1 MISSGQFLSQK
12 QTLQQRLSPQQI
24 QFIKL
29 LQLPTL
35 AFEQRV
41 KEELEENPVLD
52 EVDFKTED
60 ASADDKEDSAD
71 EPEIDWDS
79 YLQGNDRESY
89 KAGRIQKDSDWQD
102 LPNPYHESFLEAL
115 ENQVNLL
122 KLTDKERLIAD
133 QILGSI
139 DEDGYLRRDLDA
151 IADSIAFNNATLVNK
166 SEIESVL
173 SKIQHMDPPGV
184 AARNLRECLL
194 VQLEFYLMELKA
206 AKPLAAMLKNEWD
219 AFEKKHFDKIQK
231 HLNLDDDQLREAYE
245 CIQSLNPKPGGS
257 IDSDIDTA
265 NYIVPDF
272 EVYFEPNAED
282 SGEDSDEE
290 GEFIITLSNRNI
302 PNLQIS
308 PRYKKMWD
316 ELKGRKNEEAKE
328 TKTFIKNKLDSAQWF
343 LESIMQRYETLMNV
357 MKTIVALQEDFFKTG
372 DSLKPMILK
381 DIADRISMDISTVS
395 RVVNGKYVQT
405 NFGIYELKYFF
416 NEGVETESGEEV
428 SNREVKN
435 YLEEIVRNEDKTH
448 PLSDQALVKALQEK
462 GYKLARRTVSKY
474 REQLNIPVARLR
486 KEL

>member
-35 AFEQRV
+35 AFEQRI

-52 EVDFKTED
+52 EIEYPVKEEATED
-60 ASADDKEDSAD
+60 NNESTE
-71 EPEIDWDS
+71 EPEIDWDK
-79 YLQGNDRESY
+79 YLQGSERDAYKTRQSQNDN
-89 KAGRIQKDSDWQD
+89 DWRD
-102 LPNPYHESFLEAL
+102 LPNPYHESFLESL
-115 ENQVNLL
+115 ENQVSLL
-122 KLTDKERLIAD
+122 KLTDKEKLISD
-133 QILGSI
+133 QILGSL

-151 IADSIAFNNATLVNK
+151 IADSIAFNNATLVN
-166 SEIESVL
+166 SNEIESVL
-173 SKIQHMDPPGV
+173 SRIQRLDPPGV
-184 AARNLRECLL
+184 AARNLRECLI
-194 VQLEFYLMELKA
+194 VQLEMMSQDTPGCSA
-206 AKPLAAMLKNEWD
+206 ALQIIEKEWD
-219 AFEKKHFDKIQK
+219 AFEKKHFEKIKK
-231 HLNLDDDQLREAYE
+231 HLSLSDDEIKDAYE

-257 IDSDIDTA
+257 IESETDTS

-272 EVYFEPNAED
+272 EVYFEPASED
-282 SGEDSDEE
+282 INQSDNKE
-290 GEFIITLSNRNI
+290 GDFIITLSNRNM
-302 PNLQIS
+302 PNLRIS
-308 PRYKKMWD
+308 PQYKKMWD
-316 ELKGRKNEEAKE
+316 ELKGRKNREAKE
-328 TKTFIKNKLDSAQWF
+328 TKSFIKDKIDAAQWF

-372 DSLKPMILK
+372 EGMKPMILK
-381 DIADRISMDISTVS
+381 DVADRINMDISTIS

-435 YLEEIVRNEDKTH
+435 YLEEIIKNEDKSH
-448 PLSDQALVKALQEK
+448 PLSDQALVEALQKK